1 MVVTATA
8 SVTGT
13 MGTQLLHVY
22 LQNYGRYRQIKGIFD
37 PFLEVFSVVLL
48 N

>member
-13 MGTQLLHVY
+13 MGTPLLHVY
-22 LQNYGRYRQIKGIFD
+22 LHNYGRYREIMGILD

-48 N
+48 Y